1 MFPSWMFELQ
11 WMFATFAM
19 VVYKL
24 ISCPQFEKMDL
35 KTIVT
40 VGCCKTKEY
49 SGPEVFFWKTTS
61 RLTSD
66 KQMTHTQLSQSKKLL
81 WPIQLLFCLRN
92 YMWTSVVWNSLFSS
106 MQFAWFI
113 YILVYDYYCASIVI
127 QTVIG
132 LETVSLRWFLTSLP
146 DQVTPT
152 FRPCFP
158 LSFW

>member
-1 MFPSWMFELQ
+1 
-11 WMFATFAM
+11 M

-35 KTIVT
+35 KTIVA
-40 VGCCKTKEY
+40 VGYCKTKEY

-61 RLTSD
+61 RLTSE
-66 KQMTHTQLSQSKKLL
+66 KQMTHTQLSQNKTKCGQFIYYFVL
-81 WPIQLLFCLRN
+81 WTICEHMLCEIAYSGQH
-92 YMWTSVVWNSLFSS
+92 YITMHFS
-106 MQFAWFI
+106 WFI
-113 YILVYDYYCASIVI
+113 YILVYDYHCASTVI

-132 LETVSLRWFLTSLP
+132 LETVSRRWFLTSLP
-146 DQVTPT
+146 DHFTPT